1 MALSVNSVMQGDQQ
15 QSLYLVCVAEM
26 HCVHG
31 TVHTVGDPV
40 SDCIL
45 QQWTNVRENVH
56 GFFW

>member
-1 MALSVNSVMQGDQQ
+1 MQGDQQ